1 MIRGNIRSGSVLID
15 DVILVWSELKC
26 AIGIVQQSAHM
37 SVNKGQKMLWDTNAS
52 LPSDHIAEKE
62 GQMMI
67 ES

>member
-1 MIRGNIRSGSVLID
+1 LID

-26 AIGIVQQSAHM
+26 AIGIVQQSVDM
-37 SVNKGQKMLWDTNAS
+37 SVNEGQKMLWDTNATLS
-52 LPSDHIAEKE
+52 SDHIVEEE